1 MLATGPAG
9 IFGKIPAQGDFL
21 RVNAGEALALAR
33 WLEEGSEAAYRAGAR
48 LGPEPVRFLHREGG
62 RAMLGVLAGSADK
75 VGRAF
80 PLAVFAPLEPAALE
94 QAPLLP
100 VAARGLFA
108 AAEALLADAARL
120 APADLAARL
129 RALPPVS
136 GDDLAAAGAWATGA
150 LREGAAPLLARLGG
164 AGMPLYAAHAFRSAC
179 RPARG
184 KEPERAAA
192 VLDCPAGSDAEVHA
206 WLELARRSLAWAPG
220 FLWAA
225 PRLLVSVGAPP
236 PAALAA
242 LAAPSRDNPRIWPL
256 STTAASAV
264 EAARKALGPA
274 LVATLE
280 DPAVTIGEL
289 VASLSR

>member
-9 IFGKIPAQGDFL
+9 AFGKIPAQGDFL
-21 RVNAGEALALAR
+21 RVSAGEGLALAR

-48 LGPEPVRFLHREGG
+48 LGAEPVRFLHREGR

-94 QAPLLP
+94 QAPLLH
-100 VAARGLFA
+100 VASRAFFA

-120 APADLAARL
+120 APADVPARL
-129 RALPPVS
+129 RALPAVS
-136 GDDLAAAGAWATGA
+136 ADDLAAASAWATGA

-164 AGMPLYAAHAFRSAC
+164 AGMPLYAAHAFRSGC

-192 VLDCPAGSDAEVHA
+192 VLDCPAASDADVHA
-206 WLELARRSLAWAPG
+206 WLELARRSLGWAPS
-220 FLWAA
+220 FLWAGS
-225 PRLLVSVGAPP
+225 RLLVSVGPPP

-242 LAAPSRDNPRIWPL
+242 LASPSRDNARIWPL
-256 STTAASAV
+256 TTTTVAAV

-274 LVATLE
+274 LAATLE
-280 DPAVTIGEL
+280 DPALTIGEL